1 MATERTHASI
11 SAPSTQPL
19 VGIFRDDDSDVVQY
33 FAEEPQ
39 APSATP
45 SRGAQD
51 ALSVIGAW
59 SDMDWDELAESL
71 DRIRH
76 ESPPTPPID
85 INL

>member
-1 MATERTHASI
+1 MATERTRSSI

-19 VGIFRDDDSDVVQY
+19 VGVFTDDDSDVVQY

-39 APSATP
+39 APPTTP

-76 ESPPTPPID
+76 ESPPTPPIE
-85 INL
+85 L